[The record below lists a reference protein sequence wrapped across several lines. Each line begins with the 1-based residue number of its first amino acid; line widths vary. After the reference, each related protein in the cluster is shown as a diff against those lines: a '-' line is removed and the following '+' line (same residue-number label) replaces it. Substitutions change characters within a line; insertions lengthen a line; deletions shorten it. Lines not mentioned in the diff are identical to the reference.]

1 MAGFKFFKGKESTKV
16 KKIGASRA
24 IVGGVTSDTDEVHIT
39 FISEDNE
46 KLVLELTP
54 RQARDL
60 IGMVTCSYEAINPP
74 LTRGSYAASW
84 QGMDD
89 H

>member
-1 MAGFKFFKGKESTKV
+1 MLKFFKGKESTKV

-24 IVGGVTSDTDEVHIT
+24 IIGGITSDTEEVHVT

-54 RQARDL
+54 KQARDL
-60 IGMVTCSYEAINPP
+60 ILMVSDSYEAIVPP
-74 LTRGSYAASW
+74 LTRGVRASSW
-84 QGMDD
+84 IGME
-89 H
+89 